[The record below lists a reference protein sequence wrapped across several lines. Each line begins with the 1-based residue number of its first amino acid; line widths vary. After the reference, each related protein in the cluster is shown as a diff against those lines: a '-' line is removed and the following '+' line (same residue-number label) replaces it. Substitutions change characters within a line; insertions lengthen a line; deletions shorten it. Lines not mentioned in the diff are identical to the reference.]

1 MNRQTLI
8 LCAAVAVL
16 AAIALAPRPAPAQNA
31 MRTTL
36 EAEGWEYAELR
47 IVGNDAVIITRGDA
61 QFLEGL
67 SDREARQF
75 VKLDN
80 DNLRIRQPAR
90 VRHLTRVGSHG
101 WEVIQAIP
109 GGVNEAYLM
118 KRRYRVE
125 DALPAP

>member
-1 MNRQTLI
+1 MKHQTLV
-8 LCAAVAVL
+8 LFGAVALL
-16 AAIALAPRPAPAQNA
+16 ATIALIPRSAPAQNA

-47 IVGNDAVIITRGDA
+47 IVGQDAVIITRADA

-67 SDREARQF
+67 SNREARQF
-75 VKLDN
+75 IKLDN

-101 WEVIQAIP
+101 WEVIEAIP
-109 GGVNEAYLM
+109 GGPNEAYLM

-125 DALPAP
+125 DALPEP